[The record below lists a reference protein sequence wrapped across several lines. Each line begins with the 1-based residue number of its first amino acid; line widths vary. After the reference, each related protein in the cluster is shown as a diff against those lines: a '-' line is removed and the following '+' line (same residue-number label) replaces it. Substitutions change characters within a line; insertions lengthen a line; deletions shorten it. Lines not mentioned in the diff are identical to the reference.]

1 MRSVTKRFFFLI
13 RSVSDRQSETI
24 ILGFEFQIFLRFEQK
39 AIQKFFVVFFQIK
52 NRKKKK
58 IPSEK
63 TN

>member
-1 MRSVTKRFFFLI
+1 LI

-39 AIQKFFVVFFQIK
+39 AIQKFFVVFFQMK
-52 NRKKKK
+52 KQKKKN
-58 IPSEK
+58 PSEK

>member
-1 MRSVTKRFFFLI
+1 LI

-24 ILGFEFQIFLRFEQK
+24 IFGFEFQIFWRFEQK
-39 AIQKFFVVFFQIK
+39 AKQKFLLFFQNK
-52 NRKKKK
+52 KAKKKKK